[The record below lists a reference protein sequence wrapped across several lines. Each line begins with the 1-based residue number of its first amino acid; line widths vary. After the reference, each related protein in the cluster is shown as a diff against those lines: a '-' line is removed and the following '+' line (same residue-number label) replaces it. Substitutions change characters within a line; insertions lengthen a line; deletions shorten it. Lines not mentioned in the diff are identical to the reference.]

1 MTADPCFFPSGR
13 LSFHPLCRD
22 GPSPGLTF
30 ISSAPMMSLLAA
42 PQVPLVFAVTVI
54 AVTPLVAVMMTFAGM
69 VVAVVSPML
78 VVAWVVMSA
87 VTSPSQ
93 IRTSRVRP
101 RIIIRIGL
109 MVPKPESRQ
118 TLRAIGY

>member
-1 MTADPCFFPSGR
+1 MTPS
-13 LSFHPLCRD
+13 
-22 GPSPGLTF
+22 GLTF

-42 PQVPLVFAVTVI
+42 PQVPLVFAVIVI

-69 VVAVVSPML
+69 VVAVVSPMP

-101 RIIIRIGL
+101 HIIIRIGL
-109 MVPKPESRQ
+109 MDPKPESRQ

>member
-1 MTADPCFFPSGR
+1 
-13 LSFHPLCRD
+13 
-22 GPSPGLTF
+22 
-30 ISSAPMMSLLAA
+30 MMSLLAA

-69 VVAVVSPML
+69 VAVVSPML

-87 VTSPSQ
+87 VTSPPQ
-93 IRTSRVRP
+93 IRTSRVGP

>member
-78 VVAWVVMSA
+78 VTWVVMSA
-87 VTSPSQ
+87 VTSPPQ
-93 IRTSRVRP
+93 IRTSRVGL

>member
-1 MTADPCFFPSGR
+1 MAPS
-13 LSFHPLCRD
+13 
-22 GPSPGLTF
+22 GLTF

-54 AVTPLVAVMMTFAGM
+54 AVTPLVAVMMTFAGI

-78 VVAWVVMSA
+78 VTWVVMSA
-87 VTSPSQ
+87 VTSPPQ
-93 IRTSRVRP
+93 IRTSRVGL